1 MSLDLSDNSLF
12 STPPSTTNS
21 AMADLLPD
29 SPEDLRDV
37 LSDASDHLHRL
48 GDLLDKASRAVDD
61 HFVD

>member
-1 MSLDLSDNSLF
+1 
-12 STPPSTTNS
+12 
-21 AMADLLPD
+21 MADLLPD
-29 SPEDLRDV
+29 SPKDLRDV